1 MVTLSKVVNEPI
13 DQNGN
18 ITKESS
24 TETDKKVDANKESDH
39 SLIFLLGHYLD
50 NDDDCDDDSGDDDD
64 KEDSKG

>member
-1 MVTLSKVVNEPI
+1 MGAI
-13 DQNGN
+13 W
-18 ITKESS
+18 
-24 TETDKKVDANKESDH
+24 KVDANKESDH